1 MIDILIEQ
9 ATVYDGTSPV
19 PIQADVAIVGQRVG
33 LIGSLTDREATR
45 RIQGRGLALSP
56 GFIDVHS
63 HTDELWLVDPRCE
76 GKIAQGVTTEIG
88 GNCGSSVA
96 PLHGLALERRR
107 EDAATYN
114 LAVDWHGLGEFFDEV
129 TRKGVGLNVATL
141 VGLGTTRRSV
151 RGDREG
157 KLEREELDAETAL
170 VRETVEQGAIGVSSG
185 LIYTPSRYAD
195 IDELSACAA
204 AAVRAGAPRY
214 VSHIRS
220 EGDAL
225 FEAVEEGLEVGRRA
239 EATVQF
245 SHHKAAG
252 KKNWGKVHRTLKTI
266 DRARE
271 RSGMDVHADV
281 SILQADG
288 TGDDLAR
295 RDSRRRA
302 RAGVAALGRPGD
314 RDGHG
319 ASSRAGLEGTLA
331 RHPDYGRAEFARR
344 RAAGKRIDEIAAG
357 WGLAPARAAIRL
369 LLEERLDPQAIFF
382 TMTEDDVA
390 AVLSAPF
397 TCIGSD
403 AWARAIGGPTAHG
416 VPHPRTF
423 GTFPRVFGRFVRGRH
438 TLELGE
444 PIRRMTSLPAE
455 SSASPNAA
463 ASPSD
468 PTRTSS
474 LRSPEDHRHG
484 DVRTPVLVFGW
495 HRLCLGQ
502 WRSGGRRGCAD
513 RRATRPRASR
523 RPLARVADERRR
535 ARTGRARS
543 SPRARAPRP
552 RAARGSRAA
561 SRRRSAR
568 LRSS

>member
-1 MIDILIEQ
+1 MIDIIIEQ
-9 ATVYDGTSPV
+9 ATVFDGTSPV

-33 LIGSLTDREATR
+33 LIGSLTDREATER
-45 RIQGRGLALSP
+45 LNGRGLVLSP

-96 PLHGLALERRR
+96 PLHELALERRR
-107 EDAATYN
+107 EDATAYD

-157 KLEREELDAETAL
+157 KLECEELDAETAL

-195 IDELSACAA
+195 LDELSACTS

-252 KKNWGKVHRTLKTI
+252 KKNWGKVHRTLETI

-281 SILQADG
+281 YPYTASWTELATILPDEI
-288 TGDDLAR
+288 
-295 RDSRRRA
+295 
-302 RAGVAALGRPGD
+302 RAGGREPALQRLADPEIATATALRLELDWKGLWHDILITDVP
-314 RDGHG
+314 
-319 ASSRAGLEGTLA
+319 SSRNEEL
-331 RHPDYGRAEFARR
+331 
-344 RAAGKRIDEIAAG
+344 AGKRIDEIAAG

-403 AWARAIGGPTAHG
+403 ASARAIGGPTAHG

-444 PIRRMTSLPAE
+444 AIRRMTSLPADIFGLSE
-455 SSASPNAA
+455 RGRIAVGSYADLVLFDPQKIIDTATYERPYSYPVGIDYVWVNGEAVVAA
-463 ASPSD
+463 GA
-468 PTRTSS
+468 PTGALPGHV
-474 LRSPEDHRHG
+474 LR
-484 DVRTPVLVFGW
+484 
-495 HRLCLGQ
+495 
-502 WRSGGRRGCAD
+502 GGR
-513 RRATRPRASR
+513 
-523 RPLARVADERRR
+523 
-535 ARTGRARS
+535 
-543 SPRARAPRP
+543 
-552 RAARGSRAA
+552 SRA
-561 SRRRSAR
+561 
-568 LRSS
+568 